1 MADEPIAVDGDY
13 HYESDN
19 AYSPDDFDWQSTDT
33 KSIGSSIY
41 EGLIS
46 NGRRYQSLR
55 NKEYI
60 IPSDELQFETYE
72 AGHLVDMILN
82 YHKANPLF
90 SSPIGK
96 NPDDSMHILD
106 IGTGKGTWA
115 MDVAD
120 RYPNSTVRGVDL
132 YPPPVVWTPPNCVFE
147 VDDILEE
154 WTWREEFDLIHMAN
168 MIGSFDSSEW
178 TNLYQQCYNKLKPG
192 GWLEQFEIGPFVESD
207 DGSLPPDSALASWGR
222 LIKECGERA
231 GRSCEIIST
240 MSSSIRQMGFV
251 DVHERVYKWPIGPWP
266 KDERIKEAGFINVR
280 HWMSGMEGWC
290 MWLLT
295 NYGTPKPWTKE
306 EVYVF
311 CAEVRNEIRQGKYHC
326 YHKA

>member
-13 HYESDN
+13 HYESDS
-19 AYSPDDFDWQSTDT
+19 AYSPDEFDWQSTDT
-33 KSIGSSIY
+33 TSIGSSIY
-41 EGLIS
+41 QGLIS

-82 YHKANPLF
+82 YHKENPLF

-96 NPDDSMHILD
+96 NPDDSMNILD

-222 LIKECGERA
+222 IIKECGERA
-231 GRSCEIIST
+231 GRCCEIVST
-240 MSSSIRQMGFV
+240 MSSSIREMGFV

-311 CAEVRNEIRQGKYHC
+311 CAEVRNEIRQGRYHC